1 MTDKTKSSVKD
12 DANKETL
19 KPKEAS
25 GTDQAKIQAAGD
37 DKTSQPAK
45 DVDEKAAIEDGIDTI
60 ETSAGAN
67 TPTEE
72 GDTVG
77 ASPVTALDAVKV
89 KELIDQIENA
99 GGQSTMDLAHRLMQE
114 EGLKPVEG
122 EADAKLVTM
131 AGVRCRA
138 TDNPGATLQNWCN
151 AARRALLKAA

>member
-12 DANKETL
+12 DANKDTL
-19 KPKEAS
+19 KPKEAA
-25 GTDQAKIQAAGD
+25 GTDQANVQAAGD
-37 DKTSQPAK
+37 NKTSQPAK
-45 DVDEKAAIEDGIDTI
+45 DVDEKGAIETGTG
-60 ETSAGAN
+60 EN

-72 GDTVG
+72 GDTVD

>member
-12 DANKETL
+12 DANKDTP
-19 KPKEAS
+19 KQKEAAA
-25 GTDQAKIQAAGD
+25 TDQSNVQAAGD

-45 DVDEKAAIEDGIDTI
+45 DVDEKGAIETGTG
-60 ETSAGAN
+60 EN
-67 TPTEE
+67 THTEE
-72 GDTVG
+72 GDTVD

-99 GGQSTMDLAHRLMQE
+99 GGQSAMDLAHRLMQE

-122 EADAKLVTM
+122 ETDAKLVTM

>member
-12 DANKETL
+12 DANKDTP
-19 KPKEAS
+19 KPKEAA
-25 GTDQAKIQAAGD
+25 GTDQANVQAAGD

-45 DVDEKAAIEDGIDTI
+45 DVDEKGAIETGT
-60 ETSAGAN
+60 GKN
-67 TPTEE
+67 TPPEE
-72 GDTVG
+72 GDTVD
-77 ASPVTALDAVKV
+77 ASPATALDAVKL

-114 EGLKPVEG
+114 EGLKSVEG

-151 AARRALLKAA
+151 AARRALLKVA

>member
-1 MTDKTKSSVKD
+1 MTDKTKSSVKN
-12 DANKETL
+12 DANKDSP
-19 KPKEAS
+19 KPKELA
-25 GTDQAKIQAAGD
+25 GTDQANVQAAGD
-37 DKTSQPAK
+37 DRTSQSAK
-45 DVDEKAAIEDGIDTI
+45 DVAEKVAIETGDDTND
-60 ETSAGAN
+60 TSAGTN
-67 TPTEE
+67 IPTEE
-72 GDTVG
+72 GGTEG
-77 ASPVTALDAVKV
+77 ASSVTALDAVKI